1 MLLVVRNA
9 SVDGESF
16 MIGEFHMTFMVPVI
30 VGNNCSMV
38 IDRISQMS
46 QLQERMCMD
55 RESAPAQ
62 KGPHYEFVS
71 YSITMHIKLES

>member
-1 MLLVVRNA
+1 
-9 SVDGESF
+9 
-16 MIGEFHMTFMVPVI
+16 MIFMVPVI
-30 VGNNCSMV
+30 VENNCSML
-38 IDRISQMS
+38 IDRTPQMS